1 MGAVRWEE
9 LLALAP
15 QMGYAARAF
24 LVAFVEA
31 FVDIVLAALMR
42 EVAVL
47 PVDIDMVYVVAAA
60 LPVVD
65 LENYQGLIYLADQGS
80 TIPGMGRCDEL
91 VVLVPH
97 RYSYLASRILLY
109 YYASFI
115 DEYIITRS
123 ISIHIWIRKCYYDLK
138 TNRIFYKRRK
148 ILREHNKRKSVQQAI
163 NSFTTG

>member
-1 MGAVRWEE
+1 MDAVRWVE

-15 QMGYAARAF
+15 QMVYAARAF
-24 LVAFVEA
+24 LVAVVVA
-31 FVDIVLAALMR
+31 VVDIVLAALKR

-47 PVDIDMVYVVAAA
+47 PVDIDMAYVVAAA
-60 LPVVD
+60 LLVVD
-65 LENYQGLIYLADQGS
+65 LGNYQGLIYLADQGS
-80 TIPGMGRCDEL
+80 LIPGMGRCDEP

-138 TNRIFYKRRK
+138 TNRIFWQKK
-148 ILREHNKRKSVQQAI
+148 KD
-163 NSFTTG
+163 TTRT